1 MNGRRIFDAFRQAR
15 GPKPDAGEWMTLA
28 AAAGVV
34 HAAEQGSDL
43 DRMSRGLSQSED
55 NLLMFWAR
63 RVAQIGVPVYGRR
76 IMATKLEI
84 VPESTVLA
92 GKLIDGATRLEVR
105 RGTPIEDIG
114 ALQVKRRDLDAALKR
129 DRGAAAPP
137 A

>member
-15 GPKPDAGEWMTLA
+15 GPKSDAGEWMTLA

-105 RGTPIEDIG
+105 RGAPIEDIG